1 MQNSL
6 FLALSFVLFLGFN
19 GLAQQGGNQGT
30 IQGDF
35 NLNIQTYSEDLK
47 INANAVDEFL
57 LMNGYSNLRYTNNN
71 FLIGI
76 RYESY
81 LNALQDFDA
90 RFNGN
95 GIPYR
100 FAQYSIDGLDIT
112 VGNFYEQFGNGLIFR
127 SYEEKTLGIDN
138 VMDGIRLKYSPA
150 KGLHLKGF
158 FGKQRLFFEQ
168 GPGIVRG
175 IDAEIDINAAFKS
188 LENSK
193 TMVLL
198 GSSFV
203 SRFQTSNNPV
213 YNLPKNVGAY
223 SFRSTINRG
232 KISFNS
238 EYAYKFNDPAGG
250 VTNNNY
256 APGNVIISNISYS
269 ERGFGLLFEAH
280 RIDNMD
286 FRSARGVTGNELT
299 LSYIPAI
306 TKQHT
311 YTLAAFYPFSTQP
324 MGELGFLGEL
334 NYNIK
339 KKSKLGGKYGALL
352 TLNYSR
358 VNGLNG
364 GHSVLS
370 TEENHTPIFFSI
382 KGEELYF
389 RDANIELKKKLSR
402 KAKLTTSYVDMIYN
416 KDVVQGK
423 NYGKNIHARIAI
435 AELNYKLKPKHAI
448 RTELQ
453 YLSVDKDK
461 KYDQDSGD
469 WMMALVEYTFAPHW
483 FFAVV
488 DQYNNGY
495 TDKDQ
500 IIHEAVHYLNISCG
514 YSKGTNRFELG
525 YGKKREG
532 IFCVGG
538 VCKNVPSSN
547 GFTFSIT
554 SSF

>member
-1 MQNSL
+1 MQKWLTIASVVVLYLNS
-6 FLALSFVLFLGFN
+6 S
-19 GLAQQGGNQGT
+19 AQQDGNYGT

-35 NLNIQTYSEDLK
+35 NLNVQSYTEDLK
-47 INANAVDEFL
+47 INADAVDEFI
-57 LMNGYSNLRYTNNN
+57 LMNGYSNLRYTKDN
-71 FLIGI
+71 FLIGV

-81 LNALQDFDA
+81 LNALQDFDP

-100 FAQYSIDGLDIT
+100 FAQYSVDGLDIT
-112 VGNFYEQFGNGLIFR
+112 VGNFYEQFGNGIIFR
-127 SYEEKTLGIDN
+127 SYEEKSLGIDN
-138 VMDGIRLKYSPA
+138 VMDGIRLKYRPTA
-150 KGLHLKGF
+150 GLTIKSF
-158 FGKQRLFFEQ
+158 FGTQRFFFEQ

-175 IDAEIDINAAFKS
+175 IDAELNLNESFKG
-188 LENSK
+188 LNNSK
-193 TMVLL
+193 TNILL
-198 GSSFV
+198 GAGFI
-203 SRFQTSNNPV
+203 SRFQESSNPV
-213 YNLPKNVGAY
+213 YNLPENVGAY
-223 SFRSTINRG
+223 SVRSTINRG

-238 EYAYKFNDPAGG
+238 EYAYKYNDPDGG
-250 VTNNNY
+250 VTYNNY
-256 APGNVIISNISYS
+256 APGNAIMSNMSYS
-269 ERGFGLLFEAH
+269 ERGLGIIVEAH
-280 RIDNMD
+280 RVDNMD

-299 LSYIPAI
+299 LAYIPAI

-339 KKSKLGGKYGALL
+339 KKSALGGKYGALL
-352 TLNYSR
+352 TVNYSR
-358 VNGLNG
+358 VNALNG
-364 GHSVLS
+364 GKSVL
-370 TEENHTPIFFSI
+370 TENESHTPIFFSAI
-382 KGEELYF
+382 GEDLYF
-389 RDANIELKKKLSR
+389 RDFNMELKKKLSK

-423 NYGKNIHARIAI
+423 NVGKDIHARIGI
-435 AELNYKLKPKHAI
+435 IELNYKLKPKHTI

-453 YLSVDKDK
+453 YLSVDKDE
-461 KYDQDSGD
+461 KYDEDSGD

-483 FFAVV
+483 YFAVV
-488 DQYNNGY
+488 DQYNGGY
-495 TDKDQ
+495 TDYEQ
-500 IIHEAVHYLNISCG
+500 VVHEAVHYLNISCG
-514 YSKGTNRFELG
+514 YSSGTNRFELG

-547 GFTFSIT
+547 GFTFGIT

>member
-1 MQNSL
+1 MQKWLTLASVVVLYLNS
-6 FLALSFVLFLGFN
+6 S
-19 GLAQQGGNQGT
+19 AQQDGNYGT

-35 NLNIQTYSEDLK
+35 NLNVQSYTEDLK
-47 INANAVDEFL
+47 INADAVDEFI
-57 LMNGYSNLRYTNNN
+57 LMNGYSNLRYTKDN
-71 FLIGI
+71 FLIGV

-81 LNALQDFDA
+81 LNALQDFDP

-100 FAQYSIDGLDIT
+100 FAQYSVDGLDIT
-112 VGNFYEQFGNGLIFR
+112 VGNFYEQFGNGIIFR
-127 SYEEKTLGIDN
+127 SYEEKSLGIDN
-138 VMDGIRLKYSPA
+138 VMDGIRLKYRPTA
-150 KGLHLKGF
+150 GLTIKSF
-158 FGKQRLFFEQ
+158 FGTQRFFFEQ

-175 IDAEIDINAAFKS
+175 IDAELNLNESFKG
-188 LENSK
+188 LNNSK
-193 TMVLL
+193 TNILL
-198 GSSFV
+198 GAGFI
-203 SRFQTSNNPV
+203 SRFQESSNPV
-213 YNLPKNVGAY
+213 YNLPENVGAY
-223 SFRSTINRG
+223 SVRSTINRG

-238 EYAYKFNDPAGG
+238 EYAYKYNDPDGG
-250 VTNNNY
+250 VTYNNY
-256 APGNVIISNISYS
+256 APGNAIMSNMSYS
-269 ERGFGLLFEAH
+269 ERGLGIIVEAH
-280 RIDNMD
+280 RVDNMD

-299 LSYIPAI
+299 LAYIPAI

-339 KKSKLGGKYGALL
+339 KKSTLGGKYGALL
-352 TLNYSR
+352 TVNYSR
-358 VNGLNG
+358 VNALNG
-364 GHSVLS
+364 GNSVL
-370 TEENHTPIFFSI
+370 TENESHTPIFFSVI
-382 KGEELYF
+382 GEDLYF
-389 RDANIELKKKLSR
+389 RDFNMELKKKLSK

-423 NYGKNIHARIAI
+423 NVGKDIHARIGI
-435 AELNYKLKPKHAI
+435 VELNYKLKPKHTI

-453 YLSVDKDK
+453 YLSVDKDE
-461 KYDQDSGD
+461 KYDEDSGD

-483 FFAVV
+483 YFAVV
-488 DQYNNGY
+488 DQYNGGY
-495 TDKDQ
+495 TDYEQ
-500 IIHEAVHYLNISCG
+500 VVHEAVHYLNISCG
-514 YSKGTNRFELG
+514 YSSGTNRFELG

-547 GFTFSIT
+547 GFTFGIT

>member
-1 MQNSL
+1 MQKWL
-6 FLALSFVLFLGFN
+6 TLVVLFVIYYN
-19 GLAQQGGNQGT
+19 ASAQQSGNYGS

-35 NLNIQTYSEDLK
+35 NLNVQSYTEDLK
-47 INANAVDEFL
+47 INADAVDEFI
-57 LMNGYSNLRYTNNN
+57 LMNGYSNLRYTKDN
-71 FLIGI
+71 FLIGV

-81 LNALQDFDA
+81 LNALQDFDS

-100 FAQYSIDGLDIT
+100 FAQYSVDGLDIT
-112 VGNFYEQFGNGLIFR
+112 VGNFYEQFGNGIIFR
-127 SYEEKTLGIDN
+127 SYEEKSLGIDN
-138 VMDGIRLKYSPA
+138 VMDGIRLKYRPTA
-150 KGLHLKGF
+150 GLTIKSF
-158 FGKQRLFFEQ
+158 FGTQRFFFEQ

-175 IDAEIDINAAFKS
+175 MDAELNLNESFKRLNS
-188 LENSK
+188 SK
-193 TMVLL
+193 TNVLI
-198 GSSFV
+198 GAGFI
-203 SRFQTSNNPV
+203 SRFQQSSNPV

-223 SFRSTINRG
+223 SIRSTVNRG

-238 EYAYKFNDPAGG
+238 EYAYKYNDPNGG
-250 VTNNNY
+250 VTYNNY
-256 APGNVIISNISYS
+256 APGSAIMSNLSYS
-269 ERGFGLLFEAH
+269 ERGLGIILEAH
-280 RIDNMD
+280 RVDNMD

-324 MGELGFLGEL
+324 IGELGFLGEL

-339 KKSKLGGKYGALL
+339 KKSTLGGKYGALL
-352 TLNYSR
+352 TVNYSR
-358 VNGLNG
+358 VNALNG
-364 GHSVLS
+364 GNSVL
-370 TEENHTPIFFSI
+370 TENESHTPIFFSVV
-382 KGEELYF
+382 GEELYF
-389 RDANIELKKKLSR
+389 RDFNIELKKKLSK

-423 NYGKNIHARIAI
+423 NVGKDIHARIGI
-435 AELNYKLKPKHAI
+435 VELNYKLKPKHTI

-453 YLSVDKDK
+453 YLSVDKDE
-461 KYDQDSGD
+461 KYDEDSGD

-488 DQYNNGY
+488 DQYNGGY
-495 TDKDQ
+495 TDYEQ
-500 IIHEAVHYLNISCG
+500 IVHEAVHYLNISCG
-514 YSKGTNRFELG
+514 YSSGTNRFELG

>member
-1 MQNSL
+1 MQKWLTIASVVVLYLNS
-6 FLALSFVLFLGFN
+6 S
-19 GLAQQGGNQGT
+19 AQQDGNYGT

-35 NLNIQTYSEDLK
+35 NLNVQSYTEDLK
-47 INANAVDEFL
+47 INADAVDEFI
-57 LMNGYSNLRYTNNN
+57 LMNGYSNLRYTKDN
-71 FLIGI
+71 FLIGV

-81 LNALQDFDA
+81 LNALQDFDP

-100 FAQYSIDGLDIT
+100 FAQYSVDGLDIT
-112 VGNFYEQFGNGLIFR
+112 VGNFYEQFGNGIIFR
-127 SYEEKTLGIDN
+127 SYEEKSLGIDN
-138 VMDGIRLKYSPA
+138 VMDGIRLKYRPTA
-150 KGLHLKGF
+150 GLTIKSF
-158 FGKQRLFFEQ
+158 FGTQRFFFEQ

-175 IDAEIDINAAFKS
+175 IDAELNLNESFKG
-188 LENSK
+188 LNNSK
-193 TMVLL
+193 TNILL
-198 GSSFV
+198 GAGFI
-203 SRFQTSNNPV
+203 SRFQESSNPV
-213 YNLPKNVGAY
+213 YNLPENVGAY
-223 SFRSTINRG
+223 SVRSTINRG

-238 EYAYKFNDPAGG
+238 EYAYKYNDPDGG
-250 VTNNNY
+250 VTYNNY
-256 APGNVIISNISYS
+256 APGNAIMSNMSYS
-269 ERGFGLLFEAH
+269 ERGLGIIVEAH
-280 RIDNMD
+280 RVDNMD

-299 LSYIPAI
+299 LAYIPAI

-339 KKSKLGGKYGALL
+339 KKSALGGKYGALL
-352 TLNYSR
+352 TVNYSR
-358 VNGLNG
+358 VNALNG
-364 GHSVLS
+364 GNSVL
-370 TEENHTPIFFSI
+370 TENESHTPIFFSAI
-382 KGEELYF
+382 GEDLYF
-389 RDANIELKKKLSR
+389 RDFNMELKKKLSK

-423 NYGKNIHARIAI
+423 NVGKDIHARIGI
-435 AELNYKLKPKHAI
+435 VELNYKLKPKHTI

-453 YLSVDKDK
+453 YLSVDKDE
-461 KYDQDSGD
+461 KYDEDSGD

-483 FFAVV
+483 YFAVV
-488 DQYNNGY
+488 DQYNGGY
-495 TDKDQ
+495 TDYEQ
-500 IIHEAVHYLNISCG
+500 VVHEAVHYLNISCG
-514 YSKGTNRFELG
+514 YSSGTNRFELG

-547 GFTFSIT
+547 GFTFGIT

>member
-1 MQNSL
+1 MQKWL
-6 FLALSFVLFLGFN
+6 TLALLFVLYLN
-19 GLAQQGGNQGT
+19 SSAQQAGNYGT

-35 NLNIQTYSEDLK
+35 NINVQSYTEDLK
-47 INANAVDEFL
+47 INADAVDEFI
-57 LMNGYSNLRYTNNN
+57 LMNGYSNLRYTKDN
-71 FLIGI
+71 FLIGV

-81 LNALQDFDA
+81 LNALQDFDP

-100 FAQYSIDGLDIT
+100 FAQYSVDGLDIT
-112 VGNFYEQFGNGLIFR
+112 VGNFYEQFGNGIIFR
-127 SYEEKTLGIDN
+127 SYEEKSLGIDN
-138 VMDGIRLKYSPA
+138 VMDGIRLKYRPTA
-150 KGLHLKGF
+150 GLTIKSF
-158 FGKQRLFFEQ
+158 FGTQRFFFEQ

-175 IDAEIDINAAFKS
+175 IDAELNLNESFKG
-188 LENSK
+188 LNNSK
-193 TMVLL
+193 TNILL
-198 GSSFV
+198 GAGFI
-203 SRFQTSNNPV
+203 SRFQESSNPV
-213 YNLPKNVGAY
+213 YNLPENVGSY
-223 SFRSTINRG
+223 SVRSTINRG

-238 EYAYKFNDPAGG
+238 EYAYKYNDPDGG
-250 VTNNNY
+250 VTYNNY
-256 APGNVIISNISYS
+256 ASGNAIMSNMSYS
-269 ERGFGLLFEAH
+269 ERGLGIIVEAH
-280 RIDNMD
+280 RVDNMD

-299 LSYIPAI
+299 LAYIPAI

-339 KKSKLGGKYGALL
+339 KKSALGGKYGALL
-352 TLNYSR
+352 TVNYSR
-358 VNGLNG
+358 VNALNG
-364 GHSVLS
+364 GNSVL
-370 TEENHTPIFFSI
+370 TENESHTPIFFSVI
-382 KGEELYF
+382 GEDLYF
-389 RDANIELKKKLSR
+389 RDFNMELKKKLSK

-423 NYGKNIHARIAI
+423 NVGKDIHARIGI
-435 AELNYKLKPKHAI
+435 VELNYKLKPKHTI

-453 YLSVDKDK
+453 YLSVDKDE
-461 KYDQDSGD
+461 KYDEDSGD

-483 FFAVV
+483 YFAVV
-488 DQYNNGY
+488 DQYNGGY
-495 TDKDQ
+495 TDYEQ
-500 IIHEAVHYLNISCG
+500 VVHEAVHYLNISCG
-514 YSKGTNRFELG
+514 YSSGTNRFELG

-547 GFTFSIT
+547 GFTFGIT

>member
-1 MQNSL
+1 MQKWLTIASVVVLYLNS
-6 FLALSFVLFLGFN
+6 S
-19 GLAQQGGNQGT
+19 AQQDGNYGT

-35 NLNIQTYSEDLK
+35 NLNVQSYTEDLK
-47 INANAVDEFL
+47 INADAVDEFI
-57 LMNGYSNLRYTNNN
+57 LMNGYSNLRYTKDN
-71 FLIGI
+71 FLIGV

-81 LNALQDFDA
+81 LNALQDFDP

-100 FAQYSIDGLDIT
+100 FAQYSVDGLDIT
-112 VGNFYEQFGNGLIFR
+112 VGNFYEQFGNGIIFR
-127 SYEEKTLGIDN
+127 SYEEKSLGIDN
-138 VMDGIRLKYSPA
+138 VMDGIRLKYRPTA
-150 KGLHLKGF
+150 GLTIKSF
-158 FGKQRLFFEQ
+158 FGTQRFFFEQ

-175 IDAEIDINAAFKS
+175 IDAELNLNESFKG
-188 LENSK
+188 LNNSK
-193 TMVLL
+193 TNILL
-198 GSSFV
+198 GGGFI
-203 SRFQTSNNPV
+203 SRFQESSNPV
-213 YNLPKNVGAY
+213 YNLPENVGAY
-223 SFRSTINRG
+223 SVRSTINRG

-238 EYAYKFNDPAGG
+238 EYAYKYNDPDGG
-250 VTNNNY
+250 VTYNNY
-256 APGNVIISNISYS
+256 APGNAIMSNMSYS
-269 ERGFGLLFEAH
+269 ERGLGIIVEAH
-280 RIDNMD
+280 RVDNMD

-299 LSYIPAI
+299 LAYIPAI

-339 KKSKLGGKYGALL
+339 KKSTLGGKYGALL
-352 TLNYSR
+352 TVNYSR
-358 VNGLNG
+358 VNALNG
-364 GHSVLS
+364 GNSVL
-370 TEENHTPIFFSI
+370 TENESHTPIFFSVI
-382 KGEELYF
+382 GEDLYF
-389 RDANIELKKKLSR
+389 RDFNMELKKKLSK

-423 NYGKNIHARIAI
+423 NVGKDIHARIGI
-435 AELNYKLKPKHAI
+435 IELNYKLKPKHTI

-453 YLSVDKDK
+453 YLSVDKDE
-461 KYDQDSGD
+461 KYDEDSGD

-483 FFAVV
+483 YFAVV
-488 DQYNNGY
+488 DQYNGGY
-495 TDKDQ
+495 TDYEQ
-500 IIHEAVHYLNISCG
+500 VVHEAVHYLNISCG
-514 YSKGTNRFELG
+514 YSSGTNRFELG

-547 GFTFSIT
+547 GFTFGIT